1 MFSLILFKG
10 AKRKMTLFNC
20 DRKQNSR
27 FAKPDYAFKNST
39 TQAKEVFFIIK
50 FGKQVDFL

>member
-1 MFSLILFKG
+1 
-10 AKRKMTLFNC
+10 MTLFNC

-39 TQAKEVFFIIK
+39 TQAKEDFFIIK
-50 FGKQVDFL
+50 CGKQVDFL